1 MTLKSL
7 SIRLFVVPAAVMILS
22 GCSGSGFQPVGTTK
36 ASSSENILDAE
47 GPYELVEQTD
57 KDPEAAHKQSRN
69 QVNPTQLSKSK
80 SYTGDARTAKV
91 DEEVHT
97 RVLKMERDVEIVANE
112 FKGLKNIYGD
122 TATAQRVE
130 PASGETTR
138 MAMAK
143 TNEPVLSKSLKTQ
156 GGTVENV
163 RTGEY
168 PNRTRLVI
176 DLNAPAEFAYD
187 IDKDQ
192 NLLVIR
198 LSATDWA
205 AAEEKRFDRSST
217 LQAYAAKI
225 SDNGQAL
232 VAFKLKGPSKVLR
245 SEKLGKNADGY
256 YRIFFDIAPI

>member
-1 MTLKSL
+1 MTLKSV
-7 SIRLFVVPAAVMILS
+7 SIRLFIVPAAVMILS
-22 GCSGSGFQPVGTTK
+22 GCSGSGFQPVGSTR
-36 ASSSENILDAE
+36 ASSAENILEAE

-57 KDPEAAHKQSRN
+57 KDPEAAHKKTRGKVSPDQIS
-69 QVNPTQLSKSK
+69 TSK
-80 SYTGDARTAKV
+80 SYTGDARKANV
-91 DEEVHT
+91 DENVHT

-122 TATAQRVE
+122 AAQRVE
-130 PASGETTR
+130 PASGESTR
-138 MAMAK
+138 VAMAK

-156 GGTVENV
+156 GGTVEKV

-168 PNRTRLVI
+168 PNRTRLVL
-176 DLNAPAEFAYD
+176 DMNAPAEFAYD
-187 IDKDQ
+187 IDEEQ

-198 LSATDWA
+198 LSSTDWNA
-205 AAEEKRFDRSST
+205 PKEKVYDKSVA

-232 VAFKLKGPSKVLR
+232 VAFKLKGPVKVLR
-245 SEKLGKNADGY
+245 SEKLGKNEEGR